1 MESLHN
7 HKQLKVL
14 DLSNNGITDTTEL
27 GTLLSNN

>member
-14 DLSNNGITDTTEL
+14 DLSNNNITDMKEL
-27 GTLLSNN
+27 CTLLSNN